1 MEDGVG
7 MKNQWLMRTPR
18 KSFYVSAPTIEE
30 KRAWMEHI
38 QNCQSNLL
46 QDGSS
51 QSGAT
56 FAVTW
61 IPDKAAYKCMR
72 CLNKFTT
79 TNRRHHCR
87 KCGFLVCKACSKH
100 RVVIDHIHP
109 TKRLRV
115 CSLCYIRSKKDE
127 NPRVREDSWTNL
139 NSSSEEDNEAASNE
153 EKEDKETNPS
163 YASSSWLD
171 TRMGTYMVTGCYVI
185 SSKLINVRIVLSG
198 SLINISFDNNLN
210 NVIGKDGVNDI
221 GLLSRLLRH
230 NILCVSMVCVDLLF
244 GDLVCVALVSVALV
258 CVSMV
263 CVDLLFGEL
272 VCVALVSVAL
282 VCLAL

>member
-1 MEDGVG
+1 MDMLTFERENRERIQAVENSFGPAGTPLCIPCRVLMGQGRLMKQGRRKPEPKDFFLFNDVLVYGSVVLNGRWHRKQRIVSLEDIQLEDLEDGVG
-7 MKNQWLMRTPR
+7 MKNQWLIRTPR

-72 CLNKFTT
+72 CLNKFTR

-100 RVVIDHIHP
+100 RAVIDHIHP
-109 TKRLRV
+109 RKRLRV
-115 CSLCYIRSKKDE
+115 CSLCYIRNEKDE
-127 NPRVREDSWTNL
+127 KPLVREDSWTTV

-171 TRMGTYMVTGCYVI
+171 TRMGTYVYPRPM
-185 SSKLINVRIVLSG
+185 RE
-198 SLINISFDNNLN
+198 
-210 NVIGKDGVNDI
+210 
-221 GLLSRLLRH
+221 RP
-230 NILCVSMVCVDLLF
+230 
-244 GDLVCVALVSVALV
+244 
-258 CVSMV
+258 
-263 CVDLLFGEL
+263 
-272 VCVALVSVAL
+272 
-282 VCLAL
+282 